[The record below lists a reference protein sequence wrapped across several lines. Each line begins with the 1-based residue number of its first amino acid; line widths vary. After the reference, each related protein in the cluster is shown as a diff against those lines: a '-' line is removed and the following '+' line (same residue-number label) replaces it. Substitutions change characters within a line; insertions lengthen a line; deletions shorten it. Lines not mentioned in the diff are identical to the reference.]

1 MQGEALIEWP
11 GVASELVEFVGA
23 FMASGAVGFA
33 FTALRRLPDAAGPGS
48 SRAIAGRRAAVIG
61 LVGALVNLWHLWE
74 VLPRAASRAH
84 QSVGQLLTGYNPSSI
99 WMGMAVLMLLGFLLA
114 LARMNFGWAL
124 AGIGVVLGGLRNA
137 LVGNFGRLI
146 TPTHLLAGGLWIGTL
161 FVLVVAGIAVVMR
174 HEPAER
180 RGALVAG
187 MVNAFSP
194 LALAMGGLVVLM
206 GVIAAW
212 RELGG
217 DLTLLWTT
225 PYGYALLTKLF
236 FVAIVFGLG
245 AWNWRRQ
252 RPTLGSDGAAV
263 SIRRSA
269 RGELI
274 AALLV
279 LIATSIMLNLP
290 KPDEREGGP
299 APGGAPGGT
308 PPAAAPAGGGPPG

>member
-11 GVASELVEFVGA
+11 GVASEFVEFVGA
-23 FMASGAVGFA
+23 FLASGAVGFA
-33 FTALRRLPDAAGPGS
+33 FTALRRLPDAGGPGS
-48 SRAIAGRRAAVIG
+48 SRAMAARRAAVVG

-84 QSVGQLLTGYNPSSI
+84 QSVGQLLTGYNTSSI
-99 WMGMAVLMLLGFLLA
+99 WTVMAVLMLLGFLLA
-114 LARMNFGWAL
+114 LARVNFGWVL
-124 AGIGVVLGGLRNA
+124 AAAGVVIGGLRNA
-137 LVGNFGRLI
+137 LVGDFGRLI

-161 FVLVVAGIAVVMR
+161 FVLVAAGIAVVMR
-174 HEPAER
+174 HEPPER
-180 RGALVAG
+180 RGPLVAD

-194 LALAMGGLVVLM
+194 LALTMGGLVVLM
-206 GVIAAW
+206 GLIAAW
-212 RELGG
+212 RELDGN
-217 DLTLLWTT
+217 LTLLWTT
-225 PYGYALLTKLF
+225 PYGYALLAKLF
-236 FVAIVFGLG
+236 FVAIVFALG

-252 RPTLGSDGAAV
+252 RPTLGSEGAAG

-290 KPDEREGGP
+290 NPGEHEGPP
-299 APGGAPGGT
+299 AGGAP
-308 PPAAAPAGGGPPG
+308 PAGAPAGGGPPG

>member
-33 FTALRRLPDAAGPGS
+33 FTALRRLPDAGGAGS
-48 SRAIAGRRAAVIG
+48 SRDVAARRAAGIG
-61 LVGALVNLWHLWE
+61 IVGALVNLWHLGE
-74 VLPRAASRAH
+74 VLPGAASRAH
-84 QSVGQLLTGYNPSSI
+84 QSVGQLLSGYSTYSI
-99 WMGMAVLMLLGFLLA
+99 WTGMAVLMLLGFVLA
-114 LARMNFGWAL
+114 LARVNFGWVL
-124 AGIGVVLGGLRNA
+124 AATGVVIGGLRNA
-137 LVGNFGRLI
+137 LVGNFERLV

-174 HEPAER
+174 HEPPER
-180 RGALVAG
+180 RGPLVAD

-194 LALAMGGLVVLM
+194 LALAMGGLLVLM
-206 GVIAAW
+206 GLIAAW

-225 PYGYALLTKLF
+225 PYGYALLTKLC
-236 FVAIVFGLG
+236 FVALVFALG

-252 RPTLGSDGAAV
+252 RPTLGSEGAAG

-279 LIATSIMLNLP
+279 LVATSIMLDLP
-290 KPDEREGGP
+290 SPGEHG
-299 APGGAPGGT
+299 GGAL
-308 PPAAAPAGGGPPG
+308 PAGAPAGGGPPG

>member
-1 MQGEALIEWP
+1 MLAEALIEWP
-11 GVASELVEFVGA
+11 GVASEFVEFAGA

-33 FTALRRLPDAAGPGS
+33 FTALRRLPDAGGPGS
-48 SRAIAGRRAAVIG
+48 SRAMAGRRAAAIG

-74 VLPRAASRAH
+74 VLPRAAQRAH
-84 QSVGQLLTGYNPSSI
+84 QSIGQLLTGYNATSI
-99 WMGMAVLMLLGFLLA
+99 WTVMAALMLLGFLLA
-114 LARMNFGWAL
+114 LARMKVGWVL
-124 AGIGVVLGGLRNA
+124 AGIGVVVGGLRNA
-137 LVGNFGRLI
+137 LVGNFERLI
-146 TPTHLLAGGLWIGTL
+146 TPTHLLAAGLWIGTL

-180 RGALVAG
+180 RGALVAD

-194 LALAMGGLVVLM
+194 LALAMGGLVVVM

-252 RPTLGSDGAAV
+252 RPTLGSESGAV

-269 RGELI
+269 RAELI
-274 AALLV
+274 TALLV

-290 KPDEREGGP
+290 NPGEHEGPPPGGP
-299 APGGAPGGT
+299 GGPPSASGA
-308 PPAAAPAGGGPPG
+308 PPAAPAR

>member
-1 MQGEALIEWP
+1 MQEALIEWP

-33 FTALRRLPDAAGPGS
+33 FTALRRLPDGGGPGS
-48 SRAIAGRRAAVIG
+48 SRAIAGRRAAAIG

-74 VLPRAASRAH
+74 VLPRAAQRAH
-84 QSVGQLLTGYNPSSI
+84 QSVSQLLTGYNASSI
-99 WMGMAVLMLLGFLLA
+99 WTVMAVLMLLGFLLA
-114 LARMNFGWAL
+114 LARVNLGWVL
-124 AGIGVVLGGLRNA
+124 AAVGVVAGGLRNA

-174 HEPAER
+174 HEPKDR
-180 RGALVAG
+180 RGALVAD

-206 GVIAAW
+206 GLIAAW

-236 FVAIVFGLG
+236 FVAVVFGLG

-252 RPTLGSDGAAV
+252 RPTLGSEEGAV

-269 RGELI
+269 RAELI

-290 KPDEREGGP
+290 SPGEREGP
-299 APGGAPGGT
+299 PPGGAP
-308 PPAAAPAGGGPPG
+308 PAGAPAGGGPPG

>member
-1 MQGEALIEWP
+1 MQGATLIEWP
-11 GVASELVEFVGA
+11 GPILELIEFLGA
-23 FMASGAVGFA
+23 FMASGAVGFRY
-33 FTALRRLPDAAGPGS
+33 TALRRLPDVGDPRSA
-48 SRAIAGRRAAVIG
+48 RAIATRRAAVIG
-61 LVGALVNLWHLWE
+61 IIGALVNLWHLWE
-74 VLPRAASRAH
+74 VLPRAAAREHLAI
-84 QSVGQLLTGYNPSSI
+84 GELLTRYNTSSI
-99 WMGMAVLMLLGFLLA
+99 WALMSALMILGFGLV
-114 LARMNFGWAL
+114 LARIDLGWAL
-124 AGIGVVLGGLRNA
+124 AAVGVVVGGLRNA
-137 LVGNFGRLI
+137 LVGNFERLV
-146 TPTHLLAGGLWIGTL
+146 TPTHLLAAGLWIGTL

-174 HEPAER
+174 HEPAGR
-180 RGALVAG
+180 RGARVAD

-236 FVAIVFGLG
+236 FVAVVFGLG

-252 RPTLGSDGAAV
+252 RPTLGSETAAG

-279 LIATSIMLNLP
+279 LVATSIMLNLP
-290 KPDEREGGP
+290 NPAEREGGP
-299 APGGAPGGT
+299 PPGAPAAP
-308 PPAAAPAGGGPPG
+308 PPAGAPAVGAR